1 MAASFFSAPFR
12 FLSKF
17 TPLRSSASPSDNSTL
32 VAADNARSGQSKHDS
47 IDTIRGTQTSISS
60 SNKKRKAVDDEIDE
74 PVRKRVL
81 TATGNSDAHCS
92 EEAVN
97 SPVKSFQ
104 ASPQISNDR
113 VLMPPPRAHAGHKSK
128 IPQNPLITSI
138 TPAIRPTVR
147 DDDDDGA
154 SLTSLAKGR
163 AEDMDEGV
171 MEERRRYIASI
182 QLPPNSGIWSQ
193 TEKDLFFH
201 LAYRGFEPLLPQS
214 WMLDFGTLPISVF
227 AHENTTV
234 APLIHHIRDKQFRA
248 ARALRQLFEAGHEA
262 RDRSYVSPGAQR
274 EKMLERALKRYLY
287 WALTDMGL
295 RPKSDPNYIP
305 VHTLTRRRR
314 GRTTFQ
320 TLEHMAQKLQR
331 LSERHHHARNV
342 QPSIE
347 LHSLSLADDDNTR
360 IMEDDDSLPTLIGL
374 VLISSVVA
382 VVTLSPYVQS
392 KTTQS
397 PSIRQTVSPPFSDRD
412 AQTGPP
418 LSSSEATDRLRI
430 VAEFDF
436 SLKDQDVWNALGVA
450 IVAMQ
455 IRKEALRANSS
466 FVYDDMEMLGS
477 EVGSIAG
484 SRLSVDLESLYEG
497 STTRSVLED
506 DPDL

>member
-17 TPLRSSASPSDNSTL
+17 APLRSSPSTSHDAILVPADNDRLGRSDHD
-32 VAADNARSGQSKHDS
+32 AAD
-47 IDTIRGTQTSISS
+47 TIKDRQMPTISAA
-60 SNKKRKAVDDEIDE
+60 NKKRKAVDDEIDE
-74 PVRKRVL
+74 PVRKRVM
-81 TATGNSDAHCS
+81 AANGHSDGQGH

-97 SPVKSFQ
+97 PHVMSYQSG
-104 ASPQISNDR
+104 PQISNDR

-138 TPAIRPTVR
+138 TPAIRPSVR
-147 DDDDDGA
+147 DDDDGI
-154 SLTSLAKGR
+154 SLTSLARGR
-163 AEDMDEGV
+163 TEDIDESV
-171 MEERRRYIASI
+171 MEERRRYLASI
-182 QLPPNSGIWSQ
+182 QLPPGSGVWSQ

-214 WMLDFGTLPISVF
+214 WMLDFGTLPIGVF
-227 AHENTTV
+227 AHENTTDT
-234 APLIHHIRDKQFRA
+234 PLIHHVRDNQFRA

-262 RDRSYVSPGAQR
+262 RDRSLVSPSAQR
-274 EKMLERALKRYLY
+274 EKMLEQSIKKYLY

-305 VHTLTRRRR
+305 IHTLTRRRR
-314 GRTTFQ
+314 GRTTLQ
-320 TLEHMAQKLQR
+320 TLEHVAQKLQR
-331 LSERHHHARNV
+331 LAVRHHRARNV

-347 LHSLSLADDDNTR
+347 LHSLSLSDTNHTR
-360 IMEDDDSLPTLIGL
+360 VIEDDDTLPTMIGL
-374 VLISSVVA
+374 VMISSVVA
-382 VVTLSPYVQS
+382 VVTLSPFAQAN
-392 KTTQS
+392 TQS
-397 PSIRQTVSPPFSDRD
+397 PSIRQTVSPPFSDQD
-412 AQTGPP
+412 AQTAPP
-418 LSSSEATDRLRI
+418 PSTGEVTDRMRI
-430 VAEFDF
+430 IAEFDF
-436 SLKDQDVWNALGVA
+436 SLKDQDVWNALGLAV
-450 IVAMQ
+450 VAMQ

-497 STTRSVLED
+497 STRSVLED

>member
-17 TPLRSSASPSDNSTL
+17 APLRSSASASDNATL
-32 VAADNARSGQSKHDS
+32 VPADNARLGQPNYDRA
-47 IDTIRGTQTSISS
+47 DTIKETQMFRSPI
-60 SNKKRKAVDDEIDE
+60 NKKRKAIDDEIDE

-81 TATGNSDAHCS
+81 TAIGHSDVHFN
-92 EEAVN
+92 EEAV
-97 SPVKSFQ
+97 SPPAMSNQ
-104 ASPQISNDR
+104 ASPQEGSNDR

-128 IPQNPLITSI
+128 IPQNPLITSV
-138 TPAIRPTVR
+138 TPAIRPSVR
-147 DDDDDGA
+147 DDDDGTP
-154 SLTSLAKGR
+154 LTLLARGR
-163 AEDMDEGV
+163 TEDMDEST
-171 MEERRRYIASI
+171 MEERGRYIASI

-227 AHENTTV
+227 AHENTTDP
-234 APLIHHIRDKQFRA
+234 PLIHHVRDKQFRA

-262 RDRSYVSPGAQR
+262 RDRSYVSPGARR
-274 EKMLERALKRYLY
+274 EKMLERSMKRYLY

-314 GRTTFQ
+314 GRTTLQ
-320 TLEHMAQKLQR
+320 TLEHVAQKLQR
-331 LSERHHHARNV
+331 LADRHYQARNV

-347 LHSLSLADDDNTR
+347 LHSLSLTDTDNAR
-360 IMEDDDSLPTLIGL
+360 VIEDDGTLPTVIGL
-374 VLISSVVA
+374 VMISSVVA
-382 VVTLSPYVQS
+382 VVTLSPFAQPN
-392 KTTQS
+392 TQP
-397 PSIRQTVSPPFSDRD
+397 PSIRQTASPPLSDQD
-412 AQTGPP
+412 AQTAPT
-418 LSSSEATDRLRI
+418 SSSEVTDRLRI
-430 VAEFDF
+430 IAELDF

-455 IRKEALRANSS
+455 IRKEALRANAS

-497 STTRSVLED
+497 STRSILED